1 MTPTRSSRKSLVRR
15 AAIPALLAA
24 SIAGAL
30 VAAGIALG
38 LAPTDDAFIT
48 YRCARN
54 LAEGHGPVYNPGE
67 AVEASSSFLFTLVLG
82 GLAALGIEP
91 PTGALLAGAISLGLA
106 ALGMLLHARRVFGDR
121 RAARRAWIAIA
132 LVATF
137 TSPALLLYLHVG
149 LETCFYTALI
159 TGASLALLGGPL
171 DRRRLAAAGLL
182 WGLAAATRI
191 EALALLPAAAFP
203 LLGDA
208 GPRRAVRRAAPMAFG
223 LLVAFAPAL
232 IFRWAYFGD
241 PLPNTFY
248 AKVHGGGLELRLRGL
263 GYVWEFLSVHPLWIA
278 TIAAAVPRLVLD
290 PGQRPRT
297 AFLLAALLC
306 QAGVIVYVGGD
317 FFPFHRFTV
326 PVVPLWGMLYA
337 DLALHGIGTRP
348 APENETPAVPRRW
361 VVAAAALLASV
372 ASVRAAAQPA
382 QVEFAMVQRVS
393 TAGRAE
399 IGAKLGEI
407 LPPDAALL
415 VGTAGAIPYFSGLRS
430 HDLFGLTDPAV
441 ARLPIPVGEGMPGH
455 EKWNAYEQIEM
466 RRPDVIVFLEWPLP
480 ITLPVETLRK
490 ELRAR
495 AAFAKNSCPESPLAA
510 YRLMRLRTPNHEA
523 VLGVRAELASSLGSD
538 LEPL

>member
-1 MTPTRSSRKSLVRR
+1 MRVATLALP
-15 AAIPALLAA
+15 AAL
-24 SIAGAL
+24 IAGTL
-30 VAAGIALG
+30 FAAGIALG

-67 AVEASSSFLFTLVLG
+67 TVEASSSFLYTLVLG

-91 PTGALLAGAISLGLA
+91 PAGALLVGAISLWLT
-106 ALGMLLHARRVFGDR
+106 ALGMMLHARRVLADR
-121 RAARRAWIAIA
+121 RALRRAWIAIA
-132 LVATF
+132 LVAAF

-149 LETCFYTALI
+149 LETCFYTALL
-159 TGASLALLGGPL
+159 TGAALVLLGGPL
-171 DRRRLAAAGLL
+171 DRRRLATAGML

-203 LLGDA
+203 LIGDA
-208 GPRRAVRRAAPMAFG
+208 GLRRGLRRALPMAIG
-223 LLVAFAPAL
+223 LLVAFAPPL

-278 TIAAAVPRLVLD
+278 TIAAAGLRLVLD
-290 PGQRPRT
+290 SRQRTRT

-306 QAGVIVYVGGD
+306 QAGAIVYVGGD

-326 PVVPLWGMLYA
+326 PVVPLWAMLYA
-337 DLALHGIGTRP
+337 DLALRGIGTGTR
-348 APENETPAVPRRW
+348 AALEDESLSAPRRW
-361 VVAAAALLASV
+361 VVAAAALLALAS
-372 ASVRAAAQPA
+372 SVRAAAQPA
-382 QVEFAMVQRVS
+382 QLEFAMVQRVS

-399 IGAKLGEI
+399 IGTRLGEI
-407 LPPDAALL
+407 LPPGASLL
-415 VGTAGAIPYFSGLRS
+415 TGTAGAIPYFSRLRS

-455 EKWNAYEQIEM
+455 EKWNTYEQIEM
-466 RRPDVIVFLEWPLP
+466 RQPDVIVFLEWPLP
-480 ITLPVETLRK
+480 ITSPAETLRK

-495 AAFAKNSCPESPLAA
+495 AAFSKNTCPQSPLAD
-510 YRLMRLRTPNHEA
+510 YRLMRLRTPHHEA
-523 VLGVRAELASSLGSD
+523 VLGVRAELASSLDSD